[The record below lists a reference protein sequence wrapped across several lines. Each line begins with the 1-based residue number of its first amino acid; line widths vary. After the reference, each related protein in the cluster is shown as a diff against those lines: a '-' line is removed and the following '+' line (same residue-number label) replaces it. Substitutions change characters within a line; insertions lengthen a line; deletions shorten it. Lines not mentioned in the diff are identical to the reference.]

1 MKTKKI
7 IILLL
12 IFSGMFFSSISVF
25 PKTSNVESDKKVKD
39 YINKHI
45 DYPDFLSD
53 KNISE
58 VVLVDYSI
66 NKKGEICINE
76 INSSSPELKKYVA
89 EKLEKIK
96 VKPSLETI
104 NKSFQCKYVFIS
116 NTKIQINNCK
126 KGSMKNFI
134 SGTNYNS
141 IN

>member
-1 MKTKKI
+1 
-7 IILLL
+7 
-12 IFSGMFFSSISVF
+12 MFFSSISVF
-25 PKTSNVESDKKVKD
+25 PEINNIENDKKVKD

-76 INSSSPELKKYVA
+76 INSSSPELKKYVT
-89 EKLEKIK
+89 EKLGKIK
-96 VKPSLETI
+96 VKANLETI
-104 NKSFQCKYVFIS
+104 DKSFQCKYIFIS
-116 NTKIQINNCK
+116 QTKNQINSCK
-126 KGSMKNFI
+126 KGSMKSFI